1 MALVEQTQLEPPAV
15 ELSPAPP
22 RPFTRAAL
30 DAEIAELHAKD
41 ARPQDV
47 RPLVIERF
55 RRALEDGR
63 AAARAELEAG
73 GGGCECTQ
81 ALSNLQDNLIGAIH
95 EYVVRYLHPPASPA
109 DREQMTIAAVGGYGR
124 GTLAPGSDIDLLF
137 LVPAKQTQW
146 VERVVESILYVL
158 WDLKQKVGHSTRSV
172 AECLRQARDDMTI
185 RTALLEARYILGNN
199 GLFQDLRRRFDQEIV
214 RTTAREFVAAKLAD
228 REVRVRRAG
237 NSRYLV
243 EPNVKESKGGLRDLN
258 TLFWIGKYVYR
269 VREAHDLVEA
279 GLFTPSEYALFVRC
293 EEFLWRVRCHLHFVT
308 GRAEERLSFDL
319 QRVLAARL
327 GYKNRGG
334 LSAVERFMKHYFLI
348 AKDVGDLTAIVC
360 AALEEREAKPRAYLD
375 RFVQRFRRR
384 RKALP
389 SADFAIETDRV
400 TVARPDVF
408 EKDPINLIR
417 LFWIADQY
425 ILPIHPDAARLVTR
439 SLRRIDNSLRNNPE
453 ANRLFLEILTSRHAP
468 ETVLRRMNEA
478 GVLGRFIPDF
488 GQIVAMMQF
497 NMYHHYTVDEHLL
510 RAIGILADIEA
521 HRLVEDHP
529 LTSEILPS
537 ISNRT
542 SLHLALFLHDIAK
555 GRQQDHS
562 SAGAEV
568 ARRLSPRFGL
578 SEAEAETIVWL
589 IQNRSGHVGHGT
601 APRSR

>member
-510 RAIGILADIEA
+510 RADRHSRRHRSPSAGRGPSADQRNPA
-521 HRLVEDHP
+521 VDQQ
-529 LTSEILPS
+529 S
-537 ISNRT
+537 
-542 SLHLALFLHDIAK
+542 HLASFSAVPARH
-555 GRQQDHS
+555 RQRTP
-562 SAGAEV
+562 AGSFE
-568 ARRLSPRFGL
+568 RGC
-578 SEAEAETIVWL
+578 
-589 IQNRSGHVGHGT
+589 
-601 APRSR
+601 